1 MILIEVEFPESFKS
15 LSPENQQFVKENID
29 SFVYRAVD
37 KYVKGQK
44 EHGGNLWDRDC
55 LAESFLENIDL
66 FWYLAAEKERRK

>member
-1 MILIEVEFPESFKS
+1 MIIDIQLPESFKS
-15 LSPENQQFVKENID
+15 LSPENQQFVIDNIE
-29 SFVYRAVD
+29 SFAYRAVD

-55 LAESFLENIDL
+55 LAESIQENIDL